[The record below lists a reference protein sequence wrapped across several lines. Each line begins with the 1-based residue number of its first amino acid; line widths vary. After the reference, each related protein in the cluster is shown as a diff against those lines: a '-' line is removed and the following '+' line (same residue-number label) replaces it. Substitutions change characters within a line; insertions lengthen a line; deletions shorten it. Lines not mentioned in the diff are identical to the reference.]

1 MKELKNITVAIDT
14 NDSVGELLGYAEGL
28 ALKYGAK
35 IWVVH
40 VLEGRFGDDNEK
52 DVSADDEIDNKR
64 NMKALCEAFI
74 DESIESEVVVL
85 KGPTVDK
92 VLEQVKELKSDLLVV
107 GTHKYSFLHNLISR
121 RVSIQL
127 FKKANIPLLAI
138 PFEDN

>member
-1 MKELKNITVAIDT
+1 MKELKNIAVAIDT

-28 ALKYGAK
+28 ATKFDAK
-35 IWVVH
+35 IWVIH
-40 VLEGRFGDDNEK
+40 VLEGQFGDDNAQE
-52 DVSADDEIDNKR
+52 VSPDDELDNKR
-64 NMKALCEAFI
+64 KMEALCEAFI
-74 DESIESEVVVL
+74 DQSIESEVVVL

-107 GTHKYSFLHNLISR
+107 GTHRYSFLHNLISR

>member
-28 ALKYGAK
+28 ATKFEAK
-35 IWVVH
+35 IWVIH
-40 VLEGRFGDDNEK
+40 VIEGRFGDDDTQEF
-52 DVSADDEIDNKR
+52 SPDDELDNKR
-64 NMKALCEAFI
+64 KMEALCEAFI
-74 DESIESEVVVL
+74 DESVESEVVVL

-107 GTHKYSFLHNLISR
+107 GTHRYSFLHNLISR